1 MKNSNSDLYQWVL
14 LQLRERLNE
23 ADEIFNRMNET
34 VLPGTVVMDLPDDEQ
49 KKIQEL
55 YRKYWEIIVEAVNGV
70 SLIYCG
76 KIKPVPQISET
87 EVTRENIILC
97 QQQVKELEHIVEQLL
112 KQPDYI
118 EGEKVEVLNSPCLPP
133 VRHSSKFN
141 KKPNILV
148 AGYTGCGKSSLIRT
162 VIGNHDNSDNYEIQ
176 VRPDTVKFD
185 YYENEHIRIWDS
197 RGLILGENEDEF
209 LNGMQQFI
217 AERQDE
223 PDVDDHIHL
232 IWYLIQGNGAR
243 VTDCDIK
250 LIKEIMPV
258 KNVIVVISKSD
269 ITKPAQATAI
279 RQALIEAGIPEK
291 HIVQTADAEAG
302 AAGCSELVALTGAML
317 PEAYQGAFMMAQ
329 QIDREARE
337 ELILQKTDVAQK
349 IIDEAVE
356 EIRNLDIY
364 TSGAVVQSMQIMAV
378 ELACLY
384 GVRDHQI
391 HERMADFLQEIL
403 NILPELN
410 AESTGILA
418 EIAGVWLKKN
428 LSSYA
433 LARLKGGAEIEWIF
447 NLDEFK
453 HFYHIYMKG
462 MSMKPNI
469 LVCGKT
475 GAGKT
480 SLIQAVTHR
489 GVVPDSAIGNG
500 RPLTVGF
507 QVYETEAV
515 NFIDAEGMEPGRQSV
530 DEYADFI
537 SGELMQRLETGE
549 AEKIIH
555 NIWYCIDGSGSRIQ
569 EADAQLIKN
578 FSDKVILVITKS
590 ELMRK
595 EELKSMMNTLLDLI
609 DSERIAIVSAEN
621 KTGLKQLIAKAEQM
635 SMTAIDQAQEEME
648 AFQNRWNSY
657 YANMRRAW
665 SECVSEEADSYI
677 KWAAGRAAAI
687 AFIPLPLADVT
698 PLIANEIYMIYKLA
712 GLYGIAT
719 DNTVISMLLG
729 CAGGSIAGKI
739 GASMLPF
746 LKIPIAAAVTYGV
759 GKTAKAYFESDMT
772 LNEDDLRKEFLAAE
786 REAKNKKWDAE
797 QE

>member
-97 QQQVKELEHIVEQLL
+97 RQQVKELEHIVEQLL

-162 VIGNHDNSDNYEIQ
+162 VIGNYDNSDNCEIQ

-302 AAGCSELVALTGAML
+302 AAGCSELVALTGTT
-317 PEAYQGAFMMAQ
+317 P
-329 QIDREARE
+329 R
-337 ELILQKTDVAQK
+337 
-349 IIDEAVE
+349 
-356 EIRNLDIY
+356 
-364 TSGAVVQSMQIMAV
+364 
-378 ELACLY
+378 
-384 GVRDHQI
+384 
-391 HERMADFLQEIL
+391 
-403 NILPELN
+403 
-410 AESTGILA
+410 
-418 EIAGVWLKKN
+418 W
-428 LSSYA
+428 
-433 LARLKGGAEIEWIF
+433 
-447 NLDEFK
+447 
-453 HFYHIYMKG
+453 
-462 MSMKPNI
+462 
-469 LVCGKT
+469 
-475 GAGKT
+475 
-480 SLIQAVTHR
+480 VT
-489 GVVPDSAIGNG
+489 A
-500 RPLTVGF
+500 
-507 QVYETEAV
+507 
-515 NFIDAEGMEPGRQSV
+515 
-530 DEYADFI
+530 
-537 SGELMQRLETGE
+537 
-549 AEKIIH
+549 
-555 NIWYCIDGSGSRIQ
+555 
-569 EADAQLIKN
+569 
-578 FSDKVILVITKS
+578 
-590 ELMRK
+590 
-595 EELKSMMNTLLDLI
+595 
-609 DSERIAIVSAEN
+609 
-621 KTGLKQLIAKAEQM
+621 
-635 SMTAIDQAQEEME
+635 
-648 AFQNRWNSY
+648 
-657 YANMRRAW
+657 
-665 SECVSEEADSYI
+665 
-677 KWAAGRAAAI
+677 
-687 AFIPLPLADVT
+687 
-698 PLIANEIYMIYKLA
+698 
-712 GLYGIAT
+712 
-719 DNTVISMLLG
+719 
-729 CAGGSIAGKI
+729 
-739 GASMLPF
+739 
-746 LKIPIAAAVTYGV
+746 
-759 GKTAKAYFESDMT
+759 
-772 LNEDDLRKEFLAAE
+772 
-786 REAKNKKWDAE
+786 
-797 QE
+797 